1 MNPAPRY
8 PSDARLRNQQGTV
21 LLRVLVAA
29 DGSVERIELGQSSG
43 FDSLDQAAIETVRDS
58 WRFVPAEND
67 GAKLESWVIVPI
79 RFSLEQARSSN
90 F

>member
-1 MNPAPRY
+1 
-8 PSDARLRNQQGTV
+8 
-21 LLRVLVAA
+21 
-29 DGSVERIELGQSSG
+29 
-43 FDSLDQAAIETVRDS
+43 LDQAAIETVRDS